1 MSTEQGAFELLPAI
15 DLRGGR
21 VVRLEQGDFARETA
35 YDGDPVAV
43 AGRFAA
49 IGVAWLHVVDLD
61 GARAGE
67 PRQLEVLA
75 AIVAETLGRVHV
87 EVGGGLRTAEDVAGA
102 LGIGAARAAVG
113 TAALRD
119 PVFARELVERHGPSR
134 IVGSIDIRD
143 GQALGEGW
151 RPGAAGVP
159 AGDAIG
165 MLADAGIDTF
175 EVTAI
180 ERDGSLEGPDLE
192 LLRSLVALERG
203 RIIASGGVASIE
215 DVLAVQAAGCAG
227 AIVGKAI
234 YEGRIDLRAL
244 LLALDGSAA

>member
-1 MSTEQGAFELLPAI
+1 MSTDQAAFELLPAI
-15 DLRGGR
+15 DLRGGQ
-21 VVRLEQGDFARETA
+21 VVRLEQGDFERETA
-35 YDGDPVAV
+35 YESDPVAV
-43 AGRFAA
+43 ARRFADV
-49 IGVAWLHVVDLD
+49 GVAWLHVVDLD

-67 PRQLEVLA
+67 PRQLEVA
-75 AIVAETLGRVHV
+75 ARIVAETLGRARV
-87 EVGGGLRTAEDVAGA
+87 EIGGGLRTAEDVAGV
-102 LGIGAARAAVG
+102 LGTGAARVAVG

-119 PVFARELVERHGPSR
+119 PAFARDLVDRHGASR

-143 GQALGEGW
+143 GLALGEGW

-165 MLADAGIDTF
+165 MLATAGIETF

-180 ERDGSLEGPDLE
+180 ERDGSLEGPDLT
-192 LLRSLVALERG
+192 LLRSLVALDRG

-215 DVLAVQAAGCAG
+215 DVLAVQAVGCAG

-234 YEGRIDLRAL
+234 YERRIDLQSL
-244 LLALDGSAA
+244 LVALDGPAA